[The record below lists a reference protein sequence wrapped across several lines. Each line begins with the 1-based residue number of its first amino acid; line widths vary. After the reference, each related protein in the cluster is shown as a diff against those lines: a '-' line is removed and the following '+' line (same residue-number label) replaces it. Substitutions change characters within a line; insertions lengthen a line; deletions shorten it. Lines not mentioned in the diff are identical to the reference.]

1 MREDN
6 ERPSLTKVGKGRFFL
21 AEENVGRTS
30 VEYGK
35 LFYSVSRSCT
45 KAKAPG
51 DHGATTWT
59 YRGLLFYAGVN
70 GTMKRELSKNADKLI
85 TRLYAILGRQDAP
98 ETRIGQALAL
108 LNQESATGKAPGRS
122 YGIPELSPRL
132 KQAGD
137 APAPVGNDLRV
148 VPAARKK
155 KQAPVLIGTS
165 AAMQAVDVAVRRI
178 SNTAATVL
186 LRGES
191 GTGKE
196 LVAQRIHCL
205 SERAEQPFVVVHCA
219 AIPETLIETT
229 LFGHERGAFTGANQV
244 RKGRL
249 EQAGGGTLF
258 LDEVGDIP
266 LSTQVKLLRVLQDKT
281 FERVGG
287 EVTFSVNVRVIAAT
301 HRHLEAMVR
310 AGKFREDLYYRLN
323 VVPLTLPPLR
333 ARRGDVPLLIVHFL
347 DKFNRT
353 NDRHI
358 RLGQDVVQMMS
369 VYHWPG
375 NIRELQN
382 CIERLVV
389 LAETSLVDLESVPE
403 SLTPY
408 FDHMRTVHSRPSTGS
423 NGPVSQPTLS
433 ARLDAIE
440 RDRLREALR
449 KTGWV
454 KTKAARLLGM
464 TPRQVAYRI
473 TKYQLIEEP

>member
-1 MREDN
+1 
-6 ERPSLTKVGKGRFFL
+6 
-21 AEENVGRTS
+21 
-30 VEYGK
+30 
-35 LFYSVSRSCT
+35 
-45 KAKAPG
+45 
-51 DHGATTWT
+51 
-59 YRGLLFYAGVN
+59 
-70 GTMKRELSKNADKLI
+70 MKRELSKDADKLI
-85 TRLYAILGRQDAP
+85 ARLYAILDRQEAP
-98 ETRIGQALAL
+98 ETRIGQALDL
-108 LNQESATGKAPGRS
+108 LNHESVAGTAPSRS
-122 YGIPELSPRL
+122 GEVAESSPRL
-132 KQAGD
+132 KHAPSPRPSPARVEGVTSGRRPVPGFVGD
-137 APAPVGNDLRV
+137 DLRV

-178 SNTAATVL
+178 SNAAATVL

-219 AIPETLIETT
+219 AIPETLIEST
-229 LFGHERGAFTGANQV
+229 LFGHERGAFTGANQA

-310 AGKFREDLYYRLN
+310 AGEFREDLYYRLN

-333 ARRGDVPLLIVHFL
+333 ARRDDVPLLIVHFL

-473 TKYQLIEEP
+473 AKYRLIEEP

>member
-1 MREDN
+1 M
-6 ERPSLTKVGKGRFFL
+6 
-21 AEENVGRTS
+21 
-30 VEYGK
+30 
-35 LFYSVSRSCT
+35 C
-45 KAKAPG
+45 
-51 DHGATTWT
+51 TWT
-59 YRGLLFYAGVN
+59 YRRLLFYADVN
-70 GTMKRELSKNADKLI
+70 GTMKRELSNDDDRLI
-85 TRLYAILGRQDAP
+85 TRLRAILDREDAP
-98 ETRIGQALAL
+98 ESRIGQALDL
-108 LNQESATGKAPGRS
+108 LNQESTAEKAPSRS
-122 YGIPELSPRL
+122 DEIAESSPRL
-132 KQAGD
+132 RQAGD
-137 APAPVGNDLRV
+137 ARAPVGDDRRV

-155 KQAPVLIGTS
+155 KQAPVLIGNS
-165 AAMQAVDVAVRRI
+165 AAMQAVEAAIQRI
-178 SNTAATVL
+178 SNTSATVM

-196 LVAQRIHCL
+196 LVAQRIHGS

-229 LFGHERGAFTGANQV
+229 LFGQERGAFTGANQA

-249 EQAGGGTLF
+249 EQAAGGTLF

-287 EVTFSVNVRVIAAT
+287 EDTFSVNVRVIAAT
-301 HRHLEAMVR
+301 HRHLEAMVQT
-310 AGKFREDLYYRLN
+310 GEFREDLYYRLN

-333 ARRGDVPLLIVHFL
+333 ARRDDVPLLIVHFL
-347 DKFNRT
+347 DKFNRA
-353 NDRHI
+353 NSRHVQ
-358 RLGQDVVQMMS
+358 LGQDVVHMMR
-369 VYHWPG
+369 VYNWPG

-389 LAETSLVDLESVPE
+389 LAETSPIKVESIPE

-408 FDHMRTVHSRPSTGS
+408 FDHMRTVHSQPAATS
-423 NGPVSQPTLS
+423 NSPAARQTLS

-449 KTGWV
+449 KAGWV
-454 KTKAARLLGM
+454 KAKAARRLGM

-473 TKYQLIEEP
+473 AKYRLIEEP

>member
-1 MREDN
+1 MNVLPQR
-6 ERPSLTKVGKGRFFL
+6 RLGKGVFFCRRERL
-21 AEENVGRTS
+21 PYIRRVRGNFLIRAVD
-30 VEYGK
+30 
-35 LFYSVSRSCT
+35 SVSGQRRL
-45 KAKAPG
+45 A
-51 DHGATTWT
+51 ATEQRVYTWPC
-59 YRGLLFYAGVN
+59 RGLLFLEDMS
-70 GTMKRELSKNADKLI
+70 GTMKRQLSNDDDKLI
-85 TRLYAILGRQDAP
+85 TRLWAILDRKDAP

-108 LNQESATGKAPGRS
+108 LNQESETGKAPGRS
-122 YGIPELSPRL
+122 YEISKSSPRL

-137 APAPVGNDLRV
+137 SPTPVGDDLRV

-155 KQAPVLIGTS
+155 KQAPVLIGNST
-165 AAMQAVDVAVRRI
+165 AMEAVDAAIQRI
-178 SNTAATVL
+178 SNTSATVL

-205 SERAEQPFVVVHCA
+205 SVRADQPFVAVHCA

-229 LFGHERGAFTGANQV
+229 LFGLERGAFTGANQA

-249 EQAGGGTLF
+249 EQAAGGTLF

-287 EVTFSVNVRVIAAT
+287 EETFSVNVRVIAAT
-301 HRHLEAMVR
+301 HRHLEAMVQ
-310 AGKFREDLYYRLN
+310 AGEFREDLYYRLN

-333 ARRGDVPLLIVHFL
+333 ARRDDVPLLIVHFL
-347 DKFNRT
+347 EKFNRA
-353 NDRHI
+353 NSRHI
-358 RLGQDVVQMMS
+358 QLGQDVVHMMS

-389 LAETSLVDLESVPE
+389 LAETSLVNLEAIPE

-408 FDHMRTVHSRPSTGS
+408 FDHMRTVQSQPATKS
-423 NGPVSQPTLS
+423 NGPASQQTLS

-440 RDRLREALR
+440 RDRLREAL
-449 KTGWV
+449 KKAGWV
-454 KTKAARLLGM
+454 KAKAARLLGM

-473 TKYQLIEEP
+473 AKYQLIEEP

>member
-1 MREDN
+1 
-6 ERPSLTKVGKGRFFL
+6 
-21 AEENVGRTS
+21 
-30 VEYGK
+30 
-35 LFYSVSRSCT
+35 
-45 KAKAPG
+45 
-51 DHGATTWT
+51 
-59 YRGLLFYAGVN
+59 
-70 GTMKRELSKNADKLI
+70 MKRELSKDDDKLI
-85 TRLYAILGRQDAP
+85 TRLWAILDRKDAP

-108 LNQESATGKAPGRS
+108 LNQESETGKAPGRS
-122 YGIPELSPRL
+122 YEISESSPRL

-137 APAPVGNDLRV
+137 SPQLSSY
-148 VPAARKK
+148 RKK
-155 KQAPVLIGTS
+155 KKQVPVLIGNST
-165 AAMQAVDVAVRRI
+165 AMEAVDAAIQRI
-178 SNTAATVL
+178 SNTSATVL

-205 SERAEQPFVVVHCA
+205 SVRADHPFVAVHCA

-229 LFGHERGAFTGANQV
+229 LFGLERGAFTGANQA

-249 EQAGGGTLF
+249 EQAAGGTLF

-287 EVTFSVNVRVIAAT
+287 EETFSVNVRVIAAT
-301 HRHLEAMVR
+301 HRHLEAMVQ
-310 AGKFREDLYYRLN
+310 AGEFREDLYYRLN

-333 ARRGDVPLLIVHFL
+333 ARRDDVSLLIGHFL
-347 DKFNRT
+347 DKFNRA
-353 NDRHI
+353 NSRHI
-358 RLGQDVVQMMS
+358 QLGQDMVQMMS

-389 LAETSLVDLESVPE
+389 LAETSLINLESIPE

-408 FDHMRTVHSRPSTGS
+408 FDHMRTVQ
-423 NGPVSQPTLS
+423 SQPATKSNSPASQQTLS

-440 RDRLREALR
+440 RDRLREAL
-449 KTGWV
+449 KKAGWV
-454 KTKAARLLGM
+454 KAKAARLLGM

-473 TKYQLIEEP
+473 AKYRLIEEP

>member
-1 MREDN
+1 M
-6 ERPSLTKVGKGRFFL
+6 
-21 AEENVGRTS
+21 AEEKARRPS
-30 VEYGK
+30 VEYGE
-35 LFYSVSRSCT
+35 LAYSGSRSCT
-45 KAKAPG
+45 QAKAPG
-51 DHGATTWT
+51 SHGATSLHVDLPGPFVFC
-59 YRGLLFYAGVN
+59 RRERNV
-70 GTMKRELSKNADKLI
+70 KRELSKDDDKLI
-85 TRLYAILGRQDAP
+85 TRLWAILDREDAP
-98 ETRIGQALAL
+98 EARIGQALDL

-122 YGIPELSPRL
+122 CEIAESFPRL

-137 APAPVGNDLRV
+137 APKPSSDR
-148 VPAARKK
+148 RKK
-155 KQAPVLIGTS
+155 KQAPVLIGNS
-165 AAMQAVDVAVRRI
+165 AAMQAVEAAIQRI
-178 SNTAATVL
+178 SNTSATVL

-196 LVAQRIHCL
+196 LVAQRIHGL
-205 SERAEQPFVVVHCA
+205 SERADQPFVVVHCA

-229 LFGHERGAFTGANQV
+229 LFGQERGAFTGANQA

-249 EQAGGGTLF
+249 EQAAGGTLF

-287 EVTFSVNVRVIAAT
+287 EETFSVNVRVIAAT
-301 HRHLEAMVR
+301 HRHLEAMVHT
-310 AGKFREDLYYRLN
+310 GEFREDLYYRLN

-333 ARRGDVPLLIVHFL
+333 ARRDDVPVLIVHFL
-347 DKFNRT
+347 DKFNDA
-353 NDRHI
+353 NNRHVQ
-358 RLGQDVVQMMS
+358 LGQDLVHMMS

-389 LAETSLVDLESVPE
+389 LAETSLVNLEAIPE

-408 FDHMRTVHSRPSTGS
+408 FDHMRTVQFQPTTKS
-423 NGPVSQPTLS
+423 NGPAAQQTLS

-440 RDRLREALR
+440 RDRLREAL
-449 KTGWV
+449 KKAGWV
-454 KTKAARLLGM
+454 KARAARLLGM

-473 TKYQLIEEP
+473 AKYRLIEEP

>member
-1 MREDN
+1 M
-6 ERPSLTKVGKGRFFL
+6 
-21 AEENVGRTS
+21 AEEKACRTS
-30 VEYGK
+30 CEYGER
-35 LFYSVSRSCT
+35 SDSGSRSCT
-45 KAKAPG
+45 KARAPG
-51 DHGATTWT
+51 SHGATTWT
-59 YRGLLFYAGVN
+59 YRGLLFYADVN
-70 GTMKRELSKNADKLI
+70 GTMKRERSKDDVKLI
-85 TRLYAILGRQDAP
+85 TRLRAILDREDAP
-98 ETRIGQALAL
+98 EARIGQALDL
-108 LNQESATGKAPGRS
+108 LNQESEAGKAPSRS
-122 YGIPELSPRL
+122 YEIAESSPRL
-132 KQAGD
+132 KQAPSPRPSPTRGEGVTSGRRSVPGFVGD
-137 APAPVGNDLRV
+137 DLRV

-155 KQAPVLIGTS
+155 KQAPVLIGNS
-165 AAMQAVDVAVRRI
+165 AAMQAVEAAIQRI
-178 SNTAATVL
+178 SNASATVL

-196 LVAQRIHCL
+196 LVAQRIHGL

-229 LFGHERGAFTGANQV
+229 LFGQERGAFTGANQA

-249 EQAGGGTLF
+249 EQAAGGTLF

-287 EVTFSVNVRVIAAT
+287 EDTFSVNVRVIAAT
-301 HRHLEAMVR
+301 HRHLEAMVQT
-310 AGKFREDLYYRLN
+310 GEFREDLYYRLN

-333 ARRGDVPLLIVHFL
+333 ARRNDVPLLIAHFL
-347 DKFNRT
+347 DKFNRA
-353 NDRHI
+353 DSRHI
-358 RLGQDVVQMMS
+358 ELGQDVVHMMS

-389 LAETSLVDLESVPE
+389 LAETSRVDLETIPE

-408 FDHMRTVHSRPSTGS
+408 FDHMRTVQSQSATRS
-423 NGPVSQPTLS
+423 NGPASRPTLA

-440 RDRLREALR
+440 RDRLRETLK

-454 KTKAARLLGM
+454 KAKAARLLGM

-473 TKYQLIEEP
+473 AKYQLIEEP

>member
-1 MREDN
+1 MTVHPSSTGNVLIRAVDRVPGQRRRE
-6 ERPSLTKVGKGRFFL
+6 T
-21 AEENVGRTS
+21 AEQRV
-30 VEYGK
+30 
-35 LFYSVSRSCT
+35 C
-45 KAKAPG
+45 A
-51 DHGATTWT
+51 WT
-59 YRGLLFYAGVN
+59 YRRLLFYAGVN
-70 GTMKRELSKNADKLI
+70 GTMKREHSKDDDKLI
-85 TRLYAILGRQDAP
+85 TRLWAILDREDAP
-98 ETRIGQALAL
+98 EARIGQAMDL
-108 LNQESATGKAPGRS
+108 LNQESVAGKAPGRS
-122 YGIPELSPRL
+122 CEIAESFPRL

-137 APAPVGNDLRV
+137 APAPVGDDLRV

-155 KQAPVLIGTS
+155 KQAPVLIGNGT
-165 AAMQAVDVAVRRI
+165 AMQAVEAAIQRI
-178 SNTAATVL
+178 SNTSATVL

-229 LFGHERGAFTGANQV
+229 LFGHERGAFTGANQA

-249 EQAGGGTLF
+249 EQAAGGTLF

-266 LSTQVKLLRVLQDKT
+266 LSTQVRLLRVLQDKT

-287 EVTFSVNVRVIAAT
+287 EETFSVNVRVVAAT
-301 HRHLEAMVR
+301 HRHLEAMVH
-310 AGKFREDLYYRLN
+310 AGEFREDLYYRLN

-333 ARRGDVPLLIVHFL
+333 ARRDDVPLLIVHFL
-347 DKFNRT
+347 DKFNRA
-353 NDRHI
+353 NSRHVQ
-358 RLGQDVVQMMS
+358 LGQDVVHMMS

-389 LAETSLVDLESVPE
+389 LAETSLVDSEAIPE

-423 NGPVSQPTLS
+423 NGPASQPTLS

-454 KTKAARLLGM
+454 KAKAARLLGM

-473 TKYQLIEEP
+473 AKYQLIEEP

>member
-1 MREDN
+1 M
-6 ERPSLTKVGKGRFFL
+6 
-21 AEENVGRTS
+21 
-30 VEYGK
+30 
-35 LFYSVSRSCT
+35 
-45 KAKAPG
+45 
-51 DHGATTWT
+51 
-59 YRGLLFYAGVN
+59 
-70 GTMKRELSKNADKLI
+70 
-85 TRLYAILGRQDAP
+85 
-98 ETRIGQALAL
+98 
-108 LNQESATGKAPGRS
+108 
-122 YGIPELSPRL
+122 
-132 KQAGD
+132 
-137 APAPVGNDLRV
+137 
-148 VPAARKK
+148 
-155 KQAPVLIGTS
+155 LIGNST
-165 AAMQAVDVAVRRI
+165 AMRAVEVAIQRI
-178 SNTAATVL
+178 SNTSATVL

-196 LVAQRIHCL
+196 LVAHRIHSL

-229 LFGHERGAFTGANQV
+229 LFGQERGAFTGANQA

-249 EQAGGGTLF
+249 EQAAGGTLF

-287 EVTFSVNVRVIAAT
+287 EETFSVNVRVIAAT
-301 HRHLEAMVR
+301 HRHLEAMVHT
-310 AGKFREDLYYRLN
+310 GEFREDLYYRLN

-333 ARRGDVPLLIVHFL
+333 ARRDDVPLLIAHFL
-347 DKFNRT
+347 DKFNRA
-353 NDRHI
+353 NSRHI
-358 RLGQDVVQMMS
+358 QLGQDVVHMMS

-389 LAETSLVDLESVPE
+389 LAETPLVNMEAIPE

-408 FDHMRTVHSRPSTGS
+408 FDHMRTVQ
-423 NGPVSQPTLS
+423 SQPTTKSNSPASQQTLS

-440 RDRLREALR
+440 RDRLRDALT

-454 KTKAARLLGM
+454 KAKAARLLGM

-473 TKYQLIEEP
+473 AKYQLIEES

>member
-1 MREDN
+1 MHVDLPGPFVLCRRE
-6 ERPSLTKVGKGRFFL
+6 R
-21 AEENVGRTS
+21 NV
-30 VEYGK
+30 
-35 LFYSVSRSCT
+35 
-45 KAKAPG
+45 
-51 DHGATTWT
+51 
-59 YRGLLFYAGVN
+59 
-70 GTMKRELSKNADKLI
+70 KRELSKDDDKLI
-85 TRLYAILGRQDAP
+85 TRLWAILDREDAP
-98 ETRIGQALAL
+98 EARIGQALDL
-108 LNQESATGKAPGRS
+108 LNQESVAGKAPGRS
-122 YGIPELSPRL
+122 CEIAESFPRL

-137 APAPVGNDLRV
+137 APKPVGDDLRV

-155 KQAPVLIGTS
+155 KQAPVLIGNST
-165 AAMQAVDVAVRRI
+165 AMQAVEAAIQRI
-178 SNTAATVL
+178 SNTSATVL

-196 LVAQRIHCL
+196 LVAQRIHSL
-205 SERAEQPFVVVHCA
+205 SERAGQPFVVVHCA

-229 LFGHERGAFTGANQV
+229 LFGQERGAFTGANQA

-249 EQAGGGTLF
+249 EQAAGGTLF

-287 EVTFSVNVRVIAAT
+287 EETFSVNVRVIAAT
-301 HRHLEAMVR
+301 HRHLEAMVHT
-310 AGKFREDLYYRLN
+310 GEFREDLYYRLN

-333 ARRGDVPLLIVHFL
+333 ARRDDVPLLIVHFL
-347 DKFNRT
+347 DQFNDANSRY
-353 NDRHI
+353 I
-358 RLGQDVVQMMS
+358 QLGQDLVHMMS

-389 LAETSLVDLESVPE
+389 LAETSLVNLEAIPE

-408 FDHMRTVHSRPSTGS
+408 FDHMRTVQSQPATKS
-423 NGPVSQPTLS
+423 NGPASQQTLS

-440 RDRLREALR
+440 RDRLRDALK

-454 KTKAARLLGM
+454 KAKAARLLGM

-473 TKYQLIEEP
+473 AKYQLIEEP

>member
-1 MREDN
+1 MC
-6 ERPSLTKVGKGRFFL
+6 
-21 AEENVGRTS
+21 A
-30 VEYGK
+30 
-35 LFYSVSRSCT
+35 
-45 KAKAPG
+45 
-51 DHGATTWT
+51 WT
-59 YRGLLFYAGVN
+59 YRGLLFYADVN
-70 GTMKRELSKNADKLI
+70 ETMKRQLSNDDDKLI
-85 TRLYAILGRQDAP
+85 TRLWAILDRKDAP

-108 LNQESATGKAPGRS
+108 LNQESETGKAPGRS
-122 YGIPELSPRL
+122 YEISESSPRL

-137 APAPVGNDLRV
+137 SPKPVGDDLRV

-155 KQAPVLIGTS
+155 KPAPVLIGNS
-165 AAMQAVDVAVRRI
+165 AAMEAVDAAIRRI
-178 SNTAATVL
+178 SNTSATVL

-196 LVAQRIHCL
+196 LVAQRIHGL
-205 SERAEQPFVVVHCA
+205 SVRADEPFVAVHCA

-229 LFGHERGAFTGANQV
+229 LFGLERGAFTGANQA

-249 EQAGGGTLF
+249 EQAAGGTLF

-287 EVTFSVNVRVIAAT
+287 EETFSVNVRVIAAT
-301 HRHLEAMVR
+301 HRHLEAMVQT
-310 AGKFREDLYYRLN
+310 GEFREDLYYRLN
-323 VVPLTLPPLR
+323 VVPLTLPSLR
-333 ARRGDVPLLIVHFL
+333 ARRDDVPLLIGHFL
-347 DKFNRT
+347 DKFNRA
-353 NDRHI
+353 NSRHI
-358 RLGQDVVQMMS
+358 QLGQDVVHMMS

-389 LAETSLVDLESVPE
+389 LAETSRIDLESIPE

-408 FDHMRTVHSRPSTGS
+408 FDHMRTVQSQPTTKS
-423 NGPVSQPTLS
+423 NGPASQQTLS

-449 KTGWV
+449 KAGWV

-473 TKYQLIEEP
+473 AKYRLIEEP

>member
-1 MREDN
+1 MTVHQSSTGNVLIRAVDRVPGQRRRETT
-6 ERPSLTKVGKGRFFL
+6 EQRV
-21 AEENVGRTS
+21 
-30 VEYGK
+30 
-35 LFYSVSRSCT
+35 C
-45 KAKAPG
+45 
-51 DHGATTWT
+51 TWT
-59 YRGLLFYAGVN
+59 YRRLLSYAGVN
-70 GTMKRELSKNADKLI
+70 GTMKREHSKDDDKLI
-85 TRLYAILGRQDAP
+85 TRLWAILDREDAP
-98 ETRIGQALAL
+98 EARIGQALDL
-108 LNQESATGKAPGRS
+108 LNQESAAGKAPGRS
-122 YGIPELSPRL
+122 CEIDESFPRL

-137 APAPVGNDLRV
+137 ASAPVGGDLRV

-155 KQAPVLIGTS
+155 KQAPVLIGNGTE
-165 AAMQAVDVAVRRI
+165 MQAVEAAIQRI
-178 SNTAATVL
+178 SNTSATVL

-229 LFGHERGAFTGANQV
+229 LFGHERGAFTGANQA

-249 EQAGGGTLF
+249 EQAAGGTLF

-266 LSTQVKLLRVLQDKT
+266 LSTQVRLLRVLQDKT

-287 EVTFSVNVRVIAAT
+287 EETFSVNVRVVAAT
-301 HRHLEAMVR
+301 HRHLEAMVH
-310 AGKFREDLYYRLN
+310 AGEFREDLYYRLN

-333 ARRGDVPLLIVHFL
+333 ARRDDVPLLIVHFL
-347 DKFNRT
+347 DKFNRA
-353 NDRHI
+353 NSRHVQ
-358 RLGQDVVQMMS
+358 LGQDVVHMMS

-389 LAETSLVDLESVPE
+389 LAETSLVDSEAIPE

-423 NGPVSQPTLS
+423 NGPASQPTLS

-454 KTKAARLLGM
+454 KAKAARLLGM

-473 TKYQLIEEP
+473 AKYQLIEEP

>member
-1 MREDN
+1 M
-6 ERPSLTKVGKGRFFL
+6 KVGKGRFFL
-21 AEENVGRTS
+21 AEETV
-30 VEYGK
+30 
-35 LFYSVSRSCT
+35 
-45 KAKAPG
+45 APG

-59 YRGLLFYAGVN
+59 CRGLLFYADVT
-70 GTMKRELSKNADKLI
+70 GTMKRELSKDDDRLI
-85 TRLYAILGRQDAP
+85 TRLWAILDREDAP
-98 ETRIGQALAL
+98 EARIGQALDL
-108 LNQESATGKAPGRS
+108 LNHESAAGTASGRS
-122 YGIPELSPRL
+122 GEVAESSPRL
-132 KQAGD
+132 TRAGD
-137 APAPVGNDLRV
+137 APAPVGDDLRV
-148 VPAARKK
+148 VPPARRTKK
-155 KQAPVLIGTS
+155 AAPVLIGHST
-165 AAMQAVDVAVRRI
+165 AMHAVETAIRRI
-178 SNTAATVL
+178 SNTSATVL

-196 LVAQRIHCL
+196 LAAQRIHCL
-205 SERAEQPFVVVHCA
+205 SACAGHPFVVVHCA

-229 LFGHERGAFTGANQV
+229 LFGHERGAFTGAN
-244 RKGRL
+244 RARTGRL
-249 EQAGGGTLF
+249 EQAAGGTLF

-287 EVTFSVNVRVIAAT
+287 EATFSVTVRVIAAT

-310 AGKFREDLYYRLN
+310 AGEFREDLYYRLN

-333 ARRGDVPLLIVHFL
+333 ARRDDVPLLIGHFL
-347 DKFNRT
+347 DKFNRA
-353 NDRHI
+353 NRRHV
-358 RLGQDVVQMMS
+358 RLGQDVVHLMR

-389 LAETSLVDLESVPE
+389 LAETPLVDLASIPE

-408 FDHMRTVHSRPSTGS
+408 FDHMRAVHSRKGRHPSTSSGQAPS
-423 NGPVSQPTLS
+423 TSFLRLHSGQAGQAPSASHQTLP

-454 KTKAARLLGM
+454 KAKAARLLGM

-473 TKYQLIEEP
+473 AKYQLLEDP

>member
-1 MREDN
+1 MYQ
-6 ERPSLTKVGKGRFFL
+6 GKGAGKPWSNEFARGPTGAFCFL
-21 AEENVGRTS
+21 CRRERNV
-30 VEYGK
+30 
-35 LFYSVSRSCT
+35 
-45 KAKAPG
+45 
-51 DHGATTWT
+51 
-59 YRGLLFYAGVN
+59 
-70 GTMKRELSKNADKLI
+70 KRELSKDDDKLI
-85 TRLYAILGRQDAP
+85 TRLWAILDREDAP
-98 ETRIGQALAL
+98 EARIGQALDL
-108 LNQESATGKAPGRS
+108 LNQESVAGKAPGRS
-122 YGIPELSPRL
+122 CEIAESFPRL

-137 APAPVGNDLRV
+137 TPKSVGDDLRV

-155 KQAPVLIGTS
+155 KQAPVLIGNST
-165 AAMQAVDVAVRRI
+165 AMQAVEVAIQRI
-178 SNTAATVL
+178 SNTSATVL

-196 LVAQRIHCL
+196 LVAKRIHSL

-229 LFGHERGAFTGANQV
+229 LFGLERGAFTGANQA

-249 EQAGGGTLF
+249 EQAAGGTLF

-287 EVTFSVNVRVIAAT
+287 EETFSVNVRVIAAT
-301 HRHLEAMVR
+301 HRHLEAMVH

-323 VVPLTLPPLR
+323 VVPLALPPLR
-333 ARRGDVPLLIVHFL
+333 ARRDDVPLLIVHFL
-347 DKFNRT
+347 DKFNRA
-353 NDRHI
+353 NSRHI
-358 RLGQDVVQMMS
+358 QLGQDLVHMMS

-389 LAETSLVDLESVPE
+389 LAETSLVDLESIPE

-408 FDHMRTVHSRPSTGS
+408 FDHMRTVHSRPFTGS
-423 NGPVSQPTLS
+423 NGPAAQQTLS

-440 RDRLREALR
+440 RDRLRDALR

-454 KTKAARLLGM
+454 KAKAARLLGM

-473 TKYQLIEEP
+473 AKYQLIEEP